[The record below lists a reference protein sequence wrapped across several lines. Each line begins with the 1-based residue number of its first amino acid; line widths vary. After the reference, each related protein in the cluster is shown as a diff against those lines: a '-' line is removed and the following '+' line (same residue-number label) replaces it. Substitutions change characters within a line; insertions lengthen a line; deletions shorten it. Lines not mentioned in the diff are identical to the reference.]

1 MTTIDR
7 ADWHY
12 SGDFPN
18 KLPKKNGGTHIGM
31 YLHWIIDN
39 DLMGEMLLENAAG
52 GIQDVKSGKISG
64 RDFLFEYCD
73 EKFTEDFLN
82 EEGLEFTIKRSKKEL
97 AVLEKI
103 KSLPSICNYVS
114 DPAFHYFCSCFSTD
128 GLLQDSVFEIE
139 GIAEKQHRTFRQESR
154 TECARAYE

>member
-39 DLMGEMLLENAAG
+39 DLMGDMLLENAAG

-73 EKFTEDFLN
+73 EKFTEDFLK
-82 EEGLEFTIKRSKKEL
+82 EEGLEFTRRYYKRRGIYMYDYQELLGKNYDSLYEIPDTRENYKLIAAKITKEFDRWKSRGAKKSWQFW
-97 AVLEKI
+97 K
-103 KSLPSICNYVS
+103 K
-114 DPAFHYFCSCFSTD
+114 
-128 GLLQDSVFEIE
+128 
-139 GIAEKQHRTFRQESR
+139 
-154 TECARAYE
+154 